1 MQCIDDR
8 VFILFMCKVVDD
20 SVITASV
27 VLLDSRWCTL
37 RLLASVPFASDA
49 FSVAMLLRLRC
60 LVFVLLHFDPT
71 FCELET

>member
-37 RLLASVPFASDA
+37 RLLASVPFAISCHTRIMQCVTVVE
-49 FSVAMLLRLRC
+49 SH
-60 LVFVLLHFDPT
+60 VFHDYL
-71 FCELET
+71 